1 MDERTSAGK
10 WWVFFLSS
18 MAALCVVEYIVSWV
32 LEQIYHTR
40 WWDYTSMPINLNG
53 RICLS
58 GLLVLA

>member
-1 MDERTSAGK
+1 M
-10 WWVFFLSS
+10 
-18 MAALCVVEYIVSWV
+18 VEYIVSWV

-58 GLLVLA
+58 GLLVFGLGGLFLVYLLYQHAI